1 MVTFAQVSNSNTMKK
16 LIYIPVLTLTVIFCL
31 QGLWISKMHHA
42 YTSQY
47 MQLIEQSISSSIKKE
62 LTSRSFSPP
71 KDSNNPKVILK
82 DADKMTVDERNQLKG
97 DTLNLDSLSR
107 NNIGSDLLEIIVQF
121 QQDGLIKCGAYL
133 QLATLDSILHQE
145 LKRNDIHVNYCISLY
160 NKDTT
165 LIESID
171 RLSSKRKNIKS
182 TRLYPI
188 GTKGFQFIQAKV
200 DIPLSPF
207 LQEMLYI
214 LIESVLLAAIILAC
228 VIYLIIVIRKKD
240 QLFKQR
246 EASVNGTVHDLKAP
260 LNGVITLMSYIKKKV
275 PDASTQK
282 LVEETNRQA
291 RKLVGEIEALLITAR
306 RNRQKILL
314 QKEETNLIL
323 LATAAAQEV
332 SMLHTQKPHQ
342 IKIETEFKELKLM
355 LDPLYVTNVI
365 RNLVEN
371 ALKYS
376 DDGVEI
382 IIRVTKRKGQAILT
396 VSDNG
401 WGISRKYQKKI
412 FTQFFQ
418 VPREQMAHQRGYGIG
433 LAYVK
438 YIMESHGGNISV
450 ESIPQK
456 GSTFICKFPL
466 K

>member
-1 MVTFAQVSNSNTMKK
+1 M
-16 LIYIPVLTLTVIFCL
+16 
-31 QGLWISKMHHA
+31 
-42 YTSQY
+42 
-47 MQLIEQSISSSIKKE
+47 EQSMQTIQQLISSSIAKE
-62 LTSRSFSPP
+62 SSLRNYSLP
-71 KDSNNPKVILK
+71 KNPRDPKIINRY
-82 DADKMTVDERNQLKG
+82 ANQMTEEERRQLKG
-97 DTLNLDSLSR
+97 DTLNLNLLTEK
-107 NNIGSDLLEIIVQF
+107 NIGSNMAEVILQL
-121 QQDGLIKCGAYL
+121 QQDGLIKKKSYI
-133 QLATLDSILHQE
+133 QLAKLDSIFQQE
-145 LKRNDIHVNYCISLY
+145 LDAASINISYHILLY
-160 NKDTT
+160 DKDTT
-165 LIESID
+165 VKQSIGT
-171 RLSSKRKNIKS
+171 LPPNALFVKK

-200 DIPLSPF
+200 NIPLSPF
-207 LQEMLYI
+207 IKDMLQI
-214 LIESVLLAAIILAC
+214 LGESVLLAAVILSC

-323 LATAAAQEV
+323 LATVAAQEV

-382 IIRVTKRKGQAILT
+382 IIGVTKRKDQAILT

-418 VPREQMAHQRGYGIG
+418 VPREQIAHQRGYGIG

-466 K
+466 